1 MRGCHSKVTFDLL
14 LGSPERRMEY
24 CWGYQGDR
32 EGRFTRVGFFE
43 GSEQVTQAVLIER
56 RTNSHYRRNE
66 MTYREQVSQWEETV
80 SSHLPQL
87 SKPQVAVLAC
97 WSYALVILKSVG
109 MTQVS
114 VWLAMLQGGKVD
126 AWRQKLREWC
136 YDAQDKKGDKR
147 AQLEVAACFAPLL
160 RWILRWWEE
169 QERHLVLVVDAST
182 LG

>member
-1 MRGCHSKVTFDLL
+1 
-14 LGSPERRMEY
+14 
-24 CWGYQGDR
+24 
-32 EGRFTRVGFFE
+32 
-43 GSEQVTQAVLIER
+43 
-56 RTNSHYRRNE
+56 

-136 YDAQDKKGDKR
+136 YDAQDKKD
-147 AQLEVAACFAPLL
+147 PLCQEPPAGK
-160 RWILRWWEE
+160 EE
-169 QERHLVLVVDAST
+169 AR
-182 LG
+182 